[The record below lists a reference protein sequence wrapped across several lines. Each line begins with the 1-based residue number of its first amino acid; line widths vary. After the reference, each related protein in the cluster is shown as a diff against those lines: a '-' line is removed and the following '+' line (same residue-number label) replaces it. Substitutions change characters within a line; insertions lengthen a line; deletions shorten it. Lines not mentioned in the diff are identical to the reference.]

1 MTQAEHSEK
10 AIENYP
16 SNPFPSH
23 HIHSVTTILLSVI
36 QWNPVHAHT
45 PSQCSPTRNREWS
58 EDWAFVRSLQ
68 SRRLACCWVHK
79 MHHLPSLFSQLSW
92 RLFAFRSMEM
102 HKSAKCWKWMNG
114 IKLMNSDDGLCTLCS
129 DTLDCLERDVAFSP
143 PLWSM
148 CGDCVASLLLMVNF
162 SGNFLIYCSALKSFK
177 AKLKQI
183 SRKFTEKGSS
193 GARRLSR
200 VSERTNDKGI
210 FCKLLTIFVPMDLE
224 ALCTALFLLAAHCLF
239 FCVPL
244 SAGVAGNCLG
254 TWNREQGKREASIFP
269 KANNWP
275 WPH

>member
-1 MTQAEHSEK
+1 
-10 AIENYP
+10 
-16 SNPFPSH
+16 
-23 HIHSVTTILLSVI
+23 
-36 QWNPVHAHT
+36 
-45 PSQCSPTRNREWS
+45 
-58 EDWAFVRSLQ
+58 
-68 SRRLACCWVHK
+68 
-79 MHHLPSLFSQLSW
+79 
-92 RLFAFRSMEM
+92 MEM

-200 VSERTNDKGI
+200 VSERTNDKRI
-210 FCKLLTIFVPMDLE
+210 FCKLLTIFVPMDVKAPLHSP
-224 ALCTALFLLAAHCLF
+224 LFVGGLLF
-239 FCVPL
+239 VFCVLL
-244 SAGVAGNCLG
+244 SDGVAGNCLG
-254 TWNREQGKREASIFP
+254 AWNREQGKREASIFP
-269 KANNWP
+269 KANN
-275 WPH
+275 